1 VPGYPPFSEDG
12 GQCCRLLSQ
21 SFGERVAKCSG
32 RSDSSDLLISQDS
45 PITAP
50 IGTTA
55 LGLAGLAEPYK
66 NLYTSRRDRCRTK
79 SIIWL
84 GNSRRDLRAFPALA
98 RRLAGFQLRRLQ
110 QGLDPD
116 DWKPM
121 QTVGP
126 GVREIRIHRRC
137 TPGVLLGRDRRRS
150 MSCVRLRRKRRRR
163 AHAICES
170 AATGSVR

>member
-1 VPGYPPFSEDG
+1 MPD
-12 GQCCRLLSQ
+12 
-21 SFGERVAKCSG
+21 
-32 RSDSSDLLISQDS
+32 
-45 PITAP
+45 
-50 IGTTA
+50 
-55 LGLAGLAEPYK
+55 
-66 NLYTSRRDRCRTK
+66 K

-126 GVREIRIHRRC
+126 GVREIRIHIAGAHRVFYVAARAEAIY
-137 TPGVLLGRDRRRS
+137 VLHAFEKKTQKTSAQDLRIGRDRFRALRKLGRQHGKERR
-150 MSCVRLRRKRRRR
+150 
-163 AHAICES
+163 
-170 AATGSVR
+170 G